1 MFCMQ
6 CGAKLPDNAKFCFQ
20 CGAKVLLDTSA
31 HESTVLV
38 EPKPVQEANQN
49 DQDSEVK
56 KMPMVPKKELIQ
68 PEEKVVLKL
77 GNRNL
82 EFSEEIK
89 DKIAMTSYY
98 NEIGKSN
105 GEKFRKFYQNAQI
118 AVMEDV
124 MKKVYPF
131 YDNLMEQ
138 ANKIAFQRL
147 LSRKIYDI
155 READYYGKVQNTSLK
170 GKEPL
175 KFYSEYRRD
184 YLLGG
189 RTGKEKLAN
198 PVNTMMCFVEALKDH
213 AYILK
218 MIEARILVEHGL
230 LKEYNFDTAKLDT
243 RRENIKNVLGSVCNR
258 EHTDQE
264 IQKAYEDVLNVDIDG
279 LQANPFKALYY
290 AEIYSVGKILKSYGN
305 IDAQLLLDLFKIIDF
320 FEVRESC
327 KEAINQ
333 IARSQLKKKLEEL
346 HQSPDKAP
354 MLYHQMLQ
362 IVNEVK
368 EDNPL
373 FALSD
378 FKDELNQCALAWLN
392 LKLDE
397 VHKSPDQILT
407 LYPELIQT
415 LNKIK
420 VDMPFFNAGD
430 FMGYAECCKEQVLEH
445 TEFCDEYSFYT
456 DQVMQGKL
464 TEVLKAADLN
474 NAAAQYVLEK
484 YYREVIFQDEIKC
497 CSEKFLHGVM
507 FYLTEER
514 TNESDFRQ
522 YLEALFRF
530 EMFAE
535 SKVGILDKEL
545 DEEIRDKADNAMIAI
560 RNLANKRKPC
570 IAAVRRIG
578 TYYLSCN
585 EVNSAMPYLKLAA
598 EQHDPVAMA
607 ICGEALYLEAKDD
620 RTASEKG
627 YCYLRSATFAGEP
640 KALKLNKKYDL
651 GYPVNIMLDSSSG
664 KYKQV
669 TTEKCFT
676 LNGET
681 IQMTAFPRVIIN
693 KYRGNLRGIDLL
705 LNEGNELLQS
715 TQLSNVRKSCK
726 IPAQE
731 KVYMA
736 YSMDSFSH
744 FKDGMTGFAIGA
756 TGFYAK
762 SGSFTAGCIPWKKFV
777 KLKIYQEDGIEENGT
792 ENGFKAWMGG
802 LHIGEY
808 VFFSKDQEVT
818 LMELME
824 DLKKLCED
832 SLLQENENNKV
843 LLNSPVAADIISP
856 ENEEAF
862 KRAYERYRIYA
873 MQGELGYL
881 WEAANTNDPIAQYA
895 LTQYYR
901 YDILGKTIE
910 KDDGRIFDRIL
921 LEVKKLGKETDY
933 AIYLNDY
940 LEYERKEA
948 FGRTPTY
955 GIDKALWNII
965 ELAEKENACI
975 SAVATAGKYLT
986 MRLGDEEVRKGF
998 QYLEYA
1004 AEQCAPEAMASYGEY
1019 LLKGHKN
1026 WVEKNPKRAECY
1038 LKLAAYAQQKEALFL
1053 NERYNLGYVPIDLG
1067 GAHILNKETTFVDDG
1082 EIRMISFPWS
1092 LFVHY
1097 STKLTTW
1104 PKDVL
1109 MNGGKELVPS
1119 QELNFARESFE
1130 IPSSEKIYF
1139 VLAAN
1144 LLGHFKKNMRG
1155 LAIGTEGIYLREV
1168 LKAGFISWDEF
1179 CDEDIYIQDGVHIGN
1194 YTVICAAMEDILC
1207 EFLLDLQ
1214 ELSRIPVGE
1223 GSELAEQIRQEEN
1236 VQKRKVG
1243 QETENTTHKVIEQN
1257 VAQGAEQI
1265 ANEKFLEE
1273 KFCPICKKANKK
1285 NAKFC
1290 SGCGFTF
1297 NEERSCP
1304 KCGNK
1309 IKPGKKFCSACGA
1322 KVED

>member
-20 CGAKVLLDTSA
+20 CGAKVLIDTSA
-31 HESTVLV
+31 HEATASV
-38 EPKPVQEANQN
+38 EPKSVQEAGQN
-49 DQDSEVK
+49 EQDSKVEK
-56 KMPMVPKKELIQ
+56 TPMVPKEELVQ
-68 PEEKVVLKL
+68 PEKKVVLKL

-98 NEIGKSN
+98 NDIGKAN
-105 GEKFRKFYQNAQI
+105 GEKLRKFYQDAQI

-131 YDNLMEQ
+131 YDNLVEQ
-138 ANKIAFQRL
+138 TNRIAFQRL

-155 READYYGKVQNTSLK
+155 READYYGKIQHTSLK

-184 YLLGG
+184 YLQGG

-198 PVNTMMCFVEALKDH
+198 PVNTMMCFEEALKDH

-230 LKEYNFDTAKLDT
+230 LKEYNFDTVKIDT
-243 RRENIKNVLGSVCNR
+243 RRENIKSVFDSVCNR
-258 EHTDQE
+258 KHTDQE
-264 IQKAYEDVLNVDIDG
+264 IQKAYEEVLNADIDG
-279 LQANPFKALYY
+279 IQVNPFKALYY
-290 AEIYSVGKILKSYGN
+290 AEIYSIGKILKNYEGTN
-305 IDAQLLLDLFKIIDF
+305 AQLLPDLFKAIDF

-327 KEAINQ
+327 EDAINQ
-333 IARSQLKKKLEEL
+333 IARNQLKKKLEEL

-354 MLYHQMLQ
+354 MLYQQMLQ
-362 IVNEVK
+362 IANEVK

-373 FALSD
+373 FDLAD
-378 FKDELNQCALAWLN
+378 FNDELNQCAMAWLN

-407 LYPELIQT
+407 LYPQLIQI
-415 LNKIK
+415 LNRIK
-420 VDMPFFNAGD
+420 VDMPLFNAVD
-430 FMGYAECCKEQVLEH
+430 LMEYAECCKEQILEC

-456 DQVMQGKL
+456 DQVMQGKMA
-464 TEVLKAADLN
+464 EVLKAADLN

-484 YYREVIFQDEIKC
+484 YYREVILPDAIKYC
-497 CSEKFLHGVM
+497 DEKFLHGVM

-514 TNESDFRQ
+514 TNESDFRL
-522 YLEALFRF
+522 YLEFLFRF
-530 EMFAE
+530 EMFIKPEVTIIDA
-535 SKVGILDKEL
+535 GA
-545 DEEIRDKADNAMIAI
+545 RDKANSAMTAI
-560 RNLANKRKPC
+560 RNLADKRKPC

-578 TYYLSCN
+578 TYYLEGNSL
-585 EVNSAMPYLKLAA
+585 NSAMPYLKLAA

-607 ICGEALYLEAKDD
+607 ICGEALYLKAKDD
-620 RTASEKG
+620 RVASEKG
-627 YCYLRSATFAGEP
+627 YCYLRSATFAGEV
-640 KALKLNKKYDL
+640 KALNLNKKYNL
-651 GYPVNIMLDSSSG
+651 GYPVNIMLDSTLG
-664 KYKQV
+664 KYKQI
-669 TTEKCFT
+669 TTEKCFVT
-676 LNGET
+676 NGET
-681 IQMTAFPRVIIN
+681 IQMTVFPRVVIN

-705 LNEGNELLQS
+705 LNECNELLQS

-762 SGSFTAGCIPWKKFV
+762 SGFLTAGCIPWKKFI
-777 KLKIYQEDGIEENGT
+777 KLKIYQE
-792 ENGFKAWMGG
+792 GG

-808 VFFSKDQEVT
+808 TFFSQDQEVT
-818 LMELME
+818 LMDFME
-824 DLKKLCED
+824 DLQKLCKD
-832 SLLQENENNKV
+832 SLIEENADNKA
-843 LLNSPVAADIISP
+843 LLNSSVVTDIKSP
-856 ENEEAF
+856 KNEEEF
-862 KRAYERYRIYA
+862 KQTYACYRIYA

-881 WEAANTNDPIAQYA
+881 WKAANANDPIAQFA

-901 YDILGKTIE
+901 YDVLEKTID
-910 KDDGRIFDRIL
+910 KDKREVFDRVL
-921 LEVKKLGKETDY
+921 LEVDKFGDKMDY
-933 AIYLNDY
+933 AEYLKNY
-940 LEYERKEA
+940 LKYELDAAHDRIPRYGV
-948 FGRTPTY
+948 GRN
-955 GIDKALWNII
+955 IDDII
-965 ELAEKENACI
+965 RLAEKENACI
-975 SAVATAGKYLT
+975 SAVATAGRFLTMLVGDEPNKKGVKYLI
-986 MRLGDEEVRKGF
+986 
-998 QYLEYA
+998 YA
-1004 AEQCAPEAMASYGEY
+1004 AEKCAPDAMTCYGKY
-1019 LLKGHKN
+1019 LLEGGQ
-1026 WVEKNPKRAECY
+1026 EGIDKNPDKAGNY
-1038 LKLAAYAQQKEALFL
+1038 LKLAVYVQEREALAI
-1053 NERYNLGYVPIDLG
+1053 NKQYNLGYATIDLG
-1067 GAHILNKETTFVDDG
+1067 GAHILNKETAFVDDG
-1082 EIRMISFPWS
+1082 KIKMISFPWS

-1104 PKDVL
+1104 PRDVL
-1109 MNGGKELVPS
+1109 MNGGKELAPS

-1155 LAIGTEGIYLREV
+1155 LAIGTEGIYLRDV
-1168 LKAGFISWDEF
+1168 WKIGFISWDEF
-1179 CDEDIYIQDGVHIGN
+1179 CDEDIYIQDGVRIGD
-1194 YTVICAAMEDILC
+1194 YVVVFPAMEDILC
-1207 EFLLDLQ
+1207 QFLLNLR

-1223 GSELAEQIRQEEN
+1223 GSELVRQIQQEEN
-1236 VQKRKVG
+1236 GQKRKVG
-1243 QETENTTHKVIEQN
+1243 QETEKAIHKV
-1257 VAQGAEQI
+1257 AEQSMTQKNSPETEQI
-1265 ANEKFLEE
+1265 SNEKTLEE
-1273 KFCPICKKANKK
+1273 KYCPVCRKANKK

-1290 SGCGFTF
+1290 LGCGFAF
-1297 NEERSCP
+1297 NEERICP

-1309 IKPGKKFCSACGA
+1309 IRPGKKFCSACGA
-1322 KVED
+1322 KVEN

>member
-456 DQVMQGKL
+456 DQVMQGKM
-464 TEVLKAADLN
+464 TEALKAADLN

-484 YYREVIFQDEIKC
+484 YCREVILPDAIKC
-497 CSEKFLHGVM
+497 CNEKFLRDVM

-514 TNESDFRQ
+514 TNESDFRL
-522 YLEALFRF
+522 YLEFLFRF
-530 EMFAE
+530 EMFIKPEMTIIDA
-535 SKVGILDKEL
+535 DA
-545 DEEIRDKADNAMIAI
+545 RDKANNAMIAI

-578 TYYLSCN
+578 TYYLDEN
-585 EVNSAMPYLKLAA
+585 DVNSAMPYLKLAA

-620 RTASEKG
+620 RAASEKG
-627 YCYLRSATFAGEP
+627 YCYSRSATFAGEP

-651 GYPVNIMLDSSSG
+651 GYPANIMLDSSSG
-664 KYKQV
+664 KYKQI
-669 TTEKCFT
+669 TTEKCFVT
-676 LNGET
+676 NCET
-681 IQMTAFPRVIIN
+681 IQMTAFPRVVIN
-693 KYRGNLRGIDLL
+693 KYRGNLRGRDLL

-762 SGSFTAGCIPWKKFV
+762 SGFLTAGCIPWKKFV
-777 KLKIYQEDGIEENGT
+777 KLKIYQE
-792 ENGFKAWMGG
+792 GG

-808 VFFSKDQEVT
+808 TFFSQEQEAI
-818 LMELME
+818 LMDFME
-824 DLKKLCED
+824 DLQKLCED
-832 SLLQENENNKV
+832 SLIEENANNKV
-843 LLNSPVAADIISP
+843 FLNSPVVTDIKSP
-856 ENEEAF
+856 QNEEEF
-862 KRAYERYRIYA
+862 KQAYARYRIYA

-881 WEAANTNDPIAQYA
+881 WKAANANDPIAQYA

-901 YDILGKTIE
+901 WDVL
-910 KDDGRIFDRIL
+910 GRIIDKDNRGVFDRVL
-921 LEVKKLGKETDY
+921 LEVDKFGNKMDY
-933 AIYLNDY
+933 AEYLKNY
-940 LEYERKEA
+940 LKYELDDAHDRSPK
-948 FGRTPTY
+948 Y
-955 GIDKALWNII
+955 GVGHNVGDII
-965 ELAEKENACI
+965 RLAEKENACI
-975 SAVATAGKYLT
+975 SAVATAGRFLTMLVGDEPNKKGVKYLA
-986 MRLGDEEVRKGF
+986 
-998 QYLEYA
+998 YA
-1004 AEQCAPEAMASYGEY
+1004 AEKCAPDAMTCYGKY
-1019 LLKGHKN
+1019 LLKGGQEGI
-1026 WVEKNPKRAECY
+1026 EKNSDKAGNY
-1038 LKLAAYAQQKEALFL
+1038 LKLAVYAQEREALII
-1053 NERYNLGYVPIDLG
+1053 NEQYNLGYATIDLG
-1067 GAHILNKETTFVDDG
+1067 GAHILNKETAFVDDG

-1155 LAIGTEGIYLREV
+1155 LAIGTEGIYLRDV
-1168 LKAGFISWDEF
+1168 WKVGFISWDEF
-1179 CDEDIYIQDGVHIGN
+1179 CDEDIYIQDGVRVGD
-1194 YTVICAAMEDILC
+1194 YVVVYAAMEDILC

-1223 GSELAEQIRQEEN
+1223 GSELVRQIQQEEN
-1236 VQKRKVG
+1236 GQKRKVG
-1243 QETENTTHKVIEQN
+1243 QETENAIHKV
-1257 VAQGAEQI
+1257 AEQSMTQKNSPKTEQI
-1265 ANEKFLEE
+1265 PNEKFLEE

>member
-456 DQVMQGKL
+456 DQVMQGKM
-464 TEVLKAADLN
+464 TEALKAADLN

-484 YYREVIFQDEIKC
+484 YCREVILPDAIKC
-497 CSEKFLHGVM
+497 CNEKFLRDVM

-514 TNESDFRQ
+514 TNESDFRL
-522 YLEALFRF
+522 YLEFLFRF
-530 EMFAE
+530 EMFIKPEMTIIDA
-535 SKVGILDKEL
+535 DA
-545 DEEIRDKADNAMIAI
+545 RDKANNAMIAI

-578 TYYLSCN
+578 TYYLDEN
-585 EVNSAMPYLKLAA
+585 DVNSAMPYLKLAA

-620 RTASEKG
+620 RAASEKG
-627 YCYLRSATFAGEP
+627 YCYSRSATFAGEP

-664 KYKQV
+664 KYKQI
-669 TTEKCFT
+669 TTEKCFVT
-676 LNGET
+676 NCET
-681 IQMTAFPRVIIN
+681 IQMTAFPRVVIN
-693 KYRGNLRGIDLL
+693 KYRGNLRGRDLL

-762 SGSFTAGCIPWKKFV
+762 SGFLTAGCIPWKKFV
-777 KLKIYQEDGIEENGT
+777 KLKIYQE
-792 ENGFKAWMGG
+792 GG

-808 VFFSKDQEVT
+808 TFFSQEQEAI
-818 LMELME
+818 LMDFME
-824 DLKKLCED
+824 DLQKLCED
-832 SLLQENENNKV
+832 SLIEENANNKV
-843 LLNSPVAADIISP
+843 FLNSPVVTDIKSP
-856 ENEEAF
+856 QNEEEF
-862 KRAYERYRIYA
+862 KQAYARYRIYA

-881 WEAANTNDPIAQYA
+881 WKAANANDPIAQYA

-901 YDILGKTIE
+901 WDVL
-910 KDDGRIFDRIL
+910 GRIIDKDNRGVFDRVL
-921 LEVKKLGKETDY
+921 LEVDKFGNKMDY
-933 AIYLNDY
+933 AEYLKNY
-940 LEYERKEA
+940 LKYELDDAHDRSPK
-948 FGRTPTY
+948 Y
-955 GIDKALWNII
+955 GVGHNVGDII
-965 ELAEKENACI
+965 RLAEKENACI
-975 SAVATAGKYLT
+975 SAVATAGRFLTMLVGDEPNKKGVKYL
-986 MRLGDEEVRKGF
+986 V
-998 QYLEYA
+998 YA
-1004 AEQCAPEAMASYGEY
+1004 AEKCAPDAMTCYGKY
-1019 LLKGHKN
+1019 LLKGGQEGI
-1026 WVEKNPKRAECY
+1026 EKNSDKAGNY
-1038 LKLAAYAQQKEALFL
+1038 LKLAVYAQEREALII
-1053 NERYNLGYVPIDLG
+1053 NEQYNLGYATIDLG
-1067 GAHILNKETTFVDDG
+1067 GAHILNKETAFVDDG

-1155 LAIGTEGIYLREV
+1155 LAIGTEGIYLRDV
-1168 LKAGFISWDEF
+1168 WKVGFISWDEF
-1179 CDEDIYIQDGVHIGN
+1179 CDEDIYIQDGVRVGD
-1194 YTVICAAMEDILC
+1194 YVVVYAAMEDILC

-1223 GSELAEQIRQEEN
+1223 GSELVRQIQQEEN
-1236 VQKRKVG
+1236 GQKRKVG
-1243 QETENTTHKVIEQN
+1243 QETENAIHKV
-1257 VAQGAEQI
+1257 AEQSMTQKNSPKTEQI
-1265 ANEKFLEE
+1265 PNEKFLEE

>member
-6 CGAKLPDNAKFCFQ
+6 CGAKLPDSAKFCFQ

-31 HESTVLV
+31 HESTVSV

-49 DQDSEVK
+49 DQNSEVK

-105 GEKFRKFYQNAQI
+105 GEEFRKFYQNAQI

-456 DQVMQGKL
+456 DQVMQGKM
-464 TEVLKAADLN
+464 TEALKAADLN

-484 YYREVIFQDEIKC
+484 YCREVILPDAIKC
-497 CSEKFLHGVM
+497 CNEKFLRDVM

-514 TNESDFRQ
+514 TNESDFRL
-522 YLEALFRF
+522 YLEFLFRF
-530 EMFAE
+530 EMFIKPEMTIIDA
-535 SKVGILDKEL
+535 DA
-545 DEEIRDKADNAMIAI
+545 RDKANNAMIAI

-578 TYYLSCN
+578 TYYLDEN
-585 EVNSAMPYLKLAA
+585 DVNSAMPYLKLAA

-620 RTASEKG
+620 RAASEKG
-627 YCYLRSATFAGEP
+627 YCYSRSATFAGEP

-664 KYKQV
+664 KYKQI
-669 TTEKCFT
+669 TTEKCFVT
-676 LNGET
+676 NCET
-681 IQMTAFPRVIIN
+681 IQMTAFPRVVIN

-762 SGSFTAGCIPWKKFV
+762 SGFLTAGCIPWKKFV
-777 KLKIYQEDGIEENGT
+777 KLKIYQE
-792 ENGFKAWMGG
+792 GG

-808 VFFSKDQEVT
+808 TFFSQEQEAI
-818 LMELME
+818 LMDFME
-824 DLKKLCED
+824 DLQKLCED
-832 SLLQENENNKV
+832 SLIEENANNKV
-843 LLNSPVAADIISP
+843 FLNSPVVTDIKSP
-856 ENEEAF
+856 QNEEEF
-862 KRAYERYRIYA
+862 KQAYARYRIYA

-881 WEAANTNDPIAQYA
+881 WKAANANDPIAQYA

-901 YDILGKTIE
+901 WDVL
-910 KDDGRIFDRIL
+910 GRIIDKDNRGVFDRVL
-921 LEVKKLGKETDY
+921 LEVDKFGNKMDY
-933 AIYLNDY
+933 AEYLKNY
-940 LEYERKEA
+940 LKYELDEA
-948 FGRTPTY
+948 HDRSPKY
-955 GIDKALWNII
+955 GVGHNVGDII
-965 ELAEKENACI
+965 RLAEKENACI
-975 SAVATAGKYLT
+975 SAVATAGRFLTMLVGDEPNKKGVKYLA
-986 MRLGDEEVRKGF
+986 
-998 QYLEYA
+998 YA
-1004 AEQCAPEAMASYGEY
+1004 AEKCAPDAMTCYGKY
-1019 LLKGHKN
+1019 LLKGGQEGI
-1026 WVEKNPKRAECY
+1026 EKNSDKAGNY
-1038 LKLAAYAQQKEALFL
+1038 LKLAVYAQEREALII
-1053 NERYNLGYVPIDLG
+1053 NEQYNLGYATIDLG
-1067 GAHILNKETTFVDDG
+1067 GAHILNKETAFVDDG

-1168 LKAGFISWDEF
+1168 LKVGFISWDEF

-1290 SGCGFTF
+1290 SGCGFIF

>member
-189 RTGKEKLAN
+189 RTGREKLAN

-456 DQVMQGKL
+456 DQVMQGKM
-464 TEVLKAADLN
+464 TEALKAADLN

-484 YYREVIFQDEIKC
+484 YCREVILPDAIKC
-497 CSEKFLHGVM
+497 CNEKFLRDVM

-514 TNESDFRQ
+514 TNESDFRL
-522 YLEALFRF
+522 YLEFLFRF
-530 EMFAE
+530 EMFIKPEMTIIDA
-535 SKVGILDKEL
+535 DA
-545 DEEIRDKADNAMIAI
+545 RDKANNAMIAI

-578 TYYLSCN
+578 TYYLDEN
-585 EVNSAMPYLKLAA
+585 DVNSAMPYLKLAA

-620 RTASEKG
+620 RAASEKG
-627 YCYLRSATFAGEP
+627 YCYSRSATFAGEP

-664 KYKQV
+664 KYKQI
-669 TTEKCFT
+669 TTEKCFVT
-676 LNGET
+676 NCET
-681 IQMTAFPRVIIN
+681 IQMTAFPRVVIN

-762 SGSFTAGCIPWKKFV
+762 SGFLTAGCIPWKKFV
-777 KLKIYQEDGIEENGT
+777 KLKIYQE
-792 ENGFKAWMGG
+792 GG

-808 VFFSKDQEVT
+808 TFFSQEQEAI
-818 LMELME
+818 LMDFME
-824 DLKKLCED
+824 DLQKLCED
-832 SLLQENENNKV
+832 SLIEENANNKV
-843 LLNSPVAADIISP
+843 FLNSPVVTDIKSP
-856 ENEEAF
+856 QNEEEF
-862 KRAYERYRIYA
+862 KQAYARYRIYA

-881 WEAANTNDPIAQYA
+881 WKAANANDPIAQYA

-901 YDILGKTIE
+901 WDVL
-910 KDDGRIFDRIL
+910 GRIIDKDNRGVFDRVL
-921 LEVKKLGKETDY
+921 LEVDKFGNKMDY
-933 AIYLNDY
+933 AEYLKNY
-940 LEYERKEA
+940 LKYELDEA
-948 FGRTPTY
+948 HDRSPKY
-955 GIDKALWNII
+955 GVGHNVGDII
-965 ELAEKENACI
+965 RLAEKENACI
-975 SAVATAGKYLT
+975 SAVATAGRFLTMLVGDEPNKKGVKYLA
-986 MRLGDEEVRKGF
+986 
-998 QYLEYA
+998 YA
-1004 AEQCAPEAMASYGEY
+1004 AEKCAPDAMTCYGKY
-1019 LLKGHKN
+1019 LLKGGQEGI
-1026 WVEKNPKRAECY
+1026 EKNSDKAGNY
-1038 LKLAAYAQQKEALFL
+1038 LKLAVYAQEREALII
-1053 NERYNLGYVPIDLG
+1053 NEQYNLGYATIDLG
-1067 GAHILNKETTFVDDG
+1067 GAHILNKETAFVDDG

-1155 LAIGTEGIYLREV
+1155 LAIGTEGIYLRDV
-1168 LKAGFISWDEF
+1168 LKVGFISWDEF
-1179 CDEDIYIQDGVHIGN
+1179 CDEDIYIQDGVRVGD
-1194 YTVICAAMEDILC
+1194 YVVVCAAMEDILC

>member
-456 DQVMQGKL
+456 DQVMQGKM
-464 TEVLKAADLN
+464 TEALKAADLN

-484 YYREVIFQDEIKC
+484 YCREVILPDAIKC
-497 CSEKFLHGVM
+497 CNEKFLRDVM

-514 TNESDFRQ
+514 TNESDFRL
-522 YLEALFRF
+522 YLEFLFRF
-530 EMFAE
+530 EMFIKPEMTIIDA
-535 SKVGILDKEL
+535 DA
-545 DEEIRDKADNAMIAI
+545 RDKANNAMIAI

-578 TYYLSCN
+578 TYYLDEN
-585 EVNSAMPYLKLAA
+585 DVNSAMPYLKLAA

-620 RTASEKG
+620 RAASEKG
-627 YCYLRSATFAGEP
+627 YCYSRSATFAGEP

-664 KYKQV
+664 KYKQI
-669 TTEKCFT
+669 TTEKCFVT
-676 LNGET
+676 NCET
-681 IQMTAFPRVIIN
+681 IQMTAFPRVVIN

-762 SGSFTAGCIPWKKFV
+762 SGFLTAGCIPWKKFV
-777 KLKIYQEDGIEENGT
+777 KLKIYQE
-792 ENGFKAWMGG
+792 GG

-808 VFFSKDQEVT
+808 TFFSQEQEAI
-818 LMELME
+818 LMDFME
-824 DLKKLCED
+824 DLQKLCED
-832 SLLQENENNKV
+832 SLIEENANNKV
-843 LLNSPVAADIISP
+843 FLNSPVVTDIKSP
-856 ENEEAF
+856 QNEEEF
-862 KRAYERYRIYA
+862 KQAYARYRIYA

-881 WEAANTNDPIAQYA
+881 WKAANANDPIAQYA

-901 YDILGKTIE
+901 WDVL
-910 KDDGRIFDRIL
+910 GRIIDKDNRGVFDRVL
-921 LEVKKLGKETDY
+921 LEVDKFGNKMDY
-933 AIYLNDY
+933 AEYLKNY
-940 LEYERKEA
+940 LKYELDDAHDRSPK
-948 FGRTPTY
+948 Y
-955 GIDKALWNII
+955 GVGHNVGDII
-965 ELAEKENACI
+965 RLAEKENACI
-975 SAVATAGKYLT
+975 SAVATAGRFLTMLVGDEPNKKGVKYLA
-986 MRLGDEEVRKGF
+986 
-998 QYLEYA
+998 YA
-1004 AEQCAPEAMASYGEY
+1004 AEKCAPDAMTCYGKY
-1019 LLKGHKN
+1019 LLKGGQEGI
-1026 WVEKNPKRAECY
+1026 EKNSDKAGNY
-1038 LKLAAYAQQKEALFL
+1038 LKLAVYAQEREALII
-1053 NERYNLGYVPIDLG
+1053 NEQYNLGYATIDLG
-1067 GAHILNKETTFVDDG
+1067 GAHILNKETAFVDDG

-1155 LAIGTEGIYLREV
+1155 LAIGTEGIYLRDV
-1168 LKAGFISWDEF
+1168 WKVGFISWDEF
-1179 CDEDIYIQDGVHIGN
+1179 CDEDIYIQDGVRVGD
-1194 YTVICAAMEDILC
+1194 YVVVYAAMEDILC

-1223 GSELAEQIRQEEN
+1223 GSELVRQIQQEEN
-1236 VQKRKVG
+1236 GQKRKVG
-1243 QETENTTHKVIEQN
+1243 QETENAIHKV
-1257 VAQGAEQI
+1257 AEQSMTQKI
-1265 ANEKFLEE
+1265 RPKRSRF
-1273 KFCPICKKANKK
+1273 PMK
-1285 NAKFC
+1285 NF
-1290 SGCGFTF
+1290 
-1297 NEERSCP
+1297 
-1304 KCGNK
+1304 
-1309 IKPGKKFCSACGA
+1309 
-1322 KVED
+1322 

>member
-189 RTGKEKLAN
+189 RTGREKLAN

-243 RRENIKNVLGSVCNR
+243 RRENIKNALGSVCNR

-456 DQVMQGKL
+456 DQVMQGKM
-464 TEVLKAADLN
+464 TEALKAADLN

-484 YYREVIFQDEIKC
+484 YCREVILPDAIKC
-497 CSEKFLHGVM
+497 CNEKFLRDVM

-514 TNESDFRQ
+514 TNESDFRL
-522 YLEALFRF
+522 YLEFLFRF
-530 EMFAE
+530 EMFIKPEMTIIDA
-535 SKVGILDKEL
+535 DA
-545 DEEIRDKADNAMIAI
+545 RDKANNAMIAI

-578 TYYLSCN
+578 TYYLDEN
-585 EVNSAMPYLKLAA
+585 DVNSAMPYLKLAA

-620 RTASEKG
+620 RAASEKG
-627 YCYLRSATFAGEP
+627 YCYSRSATFAGEP

-664 KYKQV
+664 KYKQI
-669 TTEKCFT
+669 TTEKCFVT
-676 LNGET
+676 NCET
-681 IQMTAFPRVIIN
+681 IQMTAFPRVVIN

-762 SGSFTAGCIPWKKFV
+762 SGFLTAGCIPWKKFV
-777 KLKIYQEDGIEENGT
+777 KLKIYQE
-792 ENGFKAWMGG
+792 GG

-808 VFFSKDQEVT
+808 TFFSQEQEAI
-818 LMELME
+818 LMDFME
-824 DLKKLCED
+824 DLQKLCED
-832 SLLQENENNKV
+832 SLIEENANNKV
-843 LLNSPVAADIISP
+843 FLNSPVVTDIKSP
-856 ENEEAF
+856 QNEEEF
-862 KRAYERYRIYA
+862 KQAYARYRIYA

-881 WEAANTNDPIAQYA
+881 WKAANANDPIAQYA

-901 YDILGKTIE
+901 WDVL
-910 KDDGRIFDRIL
+910 GRIIDKDNRGVFDRVL
-921 LEVKKLGKETDY
+921 LEVDKFGNKMDY
-933 AIYLNDY
+933 AEYLKNY
-940 LEYERKEA
+940 LKYELDEA
-948 FGRTPTY
+948 HDRSPKY
-955 GIDKALWNII
+955 GVGHNVGDII
-965 ELAEKENACI
+965 RLAEKENACI
-975 SAVATAGKYLT
+975 SAVATAGRFLTMLVGDEPNKKGVKYLA
-986 MRLGDEEVRKGF
+986 
-998 QYLEYA
+998 YA
-1004 AEQCAPEAMASYGEY
+1004 AEKCAPDAMTCYGKY
-1019 LLKGHKN
+1019 LLKGGQEGI
-1026 WVEKNPKRAECY
+1026 EKNSDKAGNY
-1038 LKLAAYAQQKEALFL
+1038 LKLAVYAQEREALII
-1053 NERYNLGYVPIDLG
+1053 NEQYNLGYATIDLG
-1067 GAHILNKETTFVDDG
+1067 GAHILNKETAFVDDG

-1155 LAIGTEGIYLREV
+1155 LAIGTEGIYLRDV
-1168 LKAGFISWDEF
+1168 LKVGFISWDEF
-1179 CDEDIYIQDGVHIGN
+1179 CDEDIYIQDGVRVGD
-1194 YTVICAAMEDILC
+1194 YVVVCAAMEDILC

>member
-456 DQVMQGKL
+456 DQVMQGKM
-464 TEVLKAADLN
+464 TEALKAADLN

-484 YYREVIFQDEIKC
+484 YCREVILPDAIKC
-497 CSEKFLHGVM
+497 CNEKFLRDVM

-514 TNESDFRQ
+514 TNESDFRL
-522 YLEALFRF
+522 YLEFLFRF
-530 EMFAE
+530 EMFIKPEMTIIDA
-535 SKVGILDKEL
+535 DA
-545 DEEIRDKADNAMIAI
+545 RDKANNAMIAI

-578 TYYLSCN
+578 TYYLDEN
-585 EVNSAMPYLKLAA
+585 DVNSAMPYLKLAA

-620 RTASEKG
+620 RAASEKG
-627 YCYLRSATFAGEP
+627 YCYSRSATFAGEP

-664 KYKQV
+664 KYKQI
-669 TTEKCFT
+669 TTEKCFVT
-676 LNGET
+676 NCET
-681 IQMTAFPRVIIN
+681 IQMTAFPRVVIN
-693 KYRGNLRGIDLL
+693 KYRGNLRGRDLL

-762 SGSFTAGCIPWKKFV
+762 SGFLTAGCIPWKKFV
-777 KLKIYQEDGIEENGT
+777 KLKIYQE
-792 ENGFKAWMGG
+792 GG

-808 VFFSKDQEVT
+808 TFFSQEQEAI
-818 LMELME
+818 LMDFME
-824 DLKKLCED
+824 DLQKLCED
-832 SLLQENENNKV
+832 SLIEENANNKV
-843 LLNSPVAADIISP
+843 FLNSPVVTDIKSP
-856 ENEEAF
+856 QNEDEF
-862 KRAYERYRIYA
+862 KQAYARYRIYA

-881 WEAANTNDPIAQYA
+881 WKAANANDPIAQYA

-901 YDILGKTIE
+901 WDVL
-910 KDDGRIFDRIL
+910 GRIIDKDNRGVFDRVL
-921 LEVKKLGKETDY
+921 LEVDKFGNKMDY
-933 AIYLNDY
+933 AEYLKNY
-940 LEYERKEA
+940 LKYELDDAHDRSPK
-948 FGRTPTY
+948 Y
-955 GIDKALWNII
+955 GVGHNVGDII
-965 ELAEKENACI
+965 RLAEKENACI
-975 SAVATAGKYLT
+975 SAVATAGRFLTMLVGDEPNKKGVKYLA
-986 MRLGDEEVRKGF
+986 
-998 QYLEYA
+998 YA
-1004 AEQCAPEAMASYGEY
+1004 AEKCAPDAMTCYGKY
-1019 LLKGHKN
+1019 LLKGGQEGI
-1026 WVEKNPKRAECY
+1026 EKNSDKAGNY
-1038 LKLAAYAQQKEALFL
+1038 LKLAVYAQEREALII
-1053 NERYNLGYVPIDLG
+1053 NEQYNLGYATIDLG
-1067 GAHILNKETTFVDDG
+1067 GAHILNKETAFVDDG

-1155 LAIGTEGIYLREV
+1155 LAIGTEGIYLRDV
-1168 LKAGFISWDEF
+1168 WKVGFISWDEF
-1179 CDEDIYIQDGVHIGN
+1179 CDEDIYIQDGVRVGD
-1194 YTVICAAMEDILC
+1194 YVVVYAAMEDILC

-1223 GSELAEQIRQEEN
+1223 GSELVRQIQQEEN
-1236 VQKRKVG
+1236 GQKRKVG
-1243 QETENTTHKVIEQN
+1243 QETENAIHKV
-1257 VAQGAEQI
+1257 AEQSMTQKNSPKTEQI
-1265 ANEKFLEE
+1265 PNEKFLEE

>member
-189 RTGKEKLAN
+189 RTGREKLAN

-456 DQVMQGKL
+456 DQVMQGKM
-464 TEVLKAADLN
+464 TEALKAADLN

-484 YYREVIFQDEIKC
+484 YCREVILPDAIKC
-497 CSEKFLHGVM
+497 CNEKFLRDVM

-514 TNESDFRQ
+514 TNESDFRL
-522 YLEALFRF
+522 YLEFLFRF
-530 EMFAE
+530 EMFIKPEMTIIDA
-535 SKVGILDKEL
+535 DA
-545 DEEIRDKADNAMIAI
+545 RDKANNAMIAI

-578 TYYLSCN
+578 TYYLDEN
-585 EVNSAMPYLKLAA
+585 DVNSAMPYLKLAA

-620 RTASEKG
+620 RAASEKG
-627 YCYLRSATFAGEP
+627 YCYSRSATFAGEP

-664 KYKQV
+664 KYKQI
-669 TTEKCFT
+669 TTEKCFVT
-676 LNGET
+676 NCET
-681 IQMTAFPRVIIN
+681 IQMTAFPRVVIN

-762 SGSFTAGCIPWKKFV
+762 SGFLTAGCIPWKKFV
-777 KLKIYQEDGIEENGT
+777 KLKIYQE
-792 ENGFKAWMGG
+792 GG

-808 VFFSKDQEVT
+808 TFFSQEQEAI
-818 LMELME
+818 LMDFME
-824 DLKKLCED
+824 DLQKLCED
-832 SLLQENENNKV
+832 SLIEENANNKV
-843 LLNSPVAADIISP
+843 FLNSPVVTDIKSP
-856 ENEEAF
+856 QNEEEF
-862 KRAYERYRIYA
+862 KQAYARYRIYA

-881 WEAANTNDPIAQYA
+881 WKAANANDPIAQYA

-901 YDILGKTIE
+901 WDVL
-910 KDDGRIFDRIL
+910 GRIIDKDNRGVFDRVL
-921 LEVKKLGKETDY
+921 LEVDKFGNKMDY
-933 AIYLNDY
+933 AEYLKNY
-940 LEYERKEA
+940 LKYELDEA
-948 FGRTPTY
+948 HDRSPKY
-955 GIDKALWNII
+955 GVGHNVGDII
-965 ELAEKENACI
+965 RLAEKENACI
-975 SAVATAGKYLT
+975 SAVATAGRFLTMLVGDEPNKKGVKYLA
-986 MRLGDEEVRKGF
+986 
-998 QYLEYA
+998 YA
-1004 AEQCAPEAMASYGEY
+1004 AEKCAPDAMACYGKY
-1019 LLKGHKN
+1019 LLKGGQEGI
-1026 WVEKNPKRAECY
+1026 EKNSDKAGNY
-1038 LKLAAYAQQKEALFL
+1038 LKLAVYAQEREALII
-1053 NERYNLGYVPIDLG
+1053 NEQYNLGYATIDLG
-1067 GAHILNKETTFVDDG
+1067 GAHILNKETAFVDDG

-1155 LAIGTEGIYLREV
+1155 LAIGTEGIYLRDV
-1168 LKAGFISWDEF
+1168 LKVGFISWDEF
-1179 CDEDIYIQDGVHIGN
+1179 CDEDIYIQDGVRVGD
-1194 YTVICAAMEDILC
+1194 YVVVCAAMEDILC

>member
-456 DQVMQGKL
+456 DQVMQGKM
-464 TEVLKAADLN
+464 TEALKAADLN

-484 YYREVIFQDEIKC
+484 YCREVILPDAIKC
-497 CSEKFLHGVM
+497 CNEKFLRDVM

-514 TNESDFRQ
+514 TNESDFRL
-522 YLEALFRF
+522 YLEFLFRF
-530 EMFAE
+530 EMFIKPEMTIIDA
-535 SKVGILDKEL
+535 DA
-545 DEEIRDKADNAMIAI
+545 RDKANNAMIAI
-560 RNLANKRKPC
+560 RKLANKRKPC

-578 TYYLSCN
+578 TYYLDEN
-585 EVNSAMPYLKLAA
+585 DVNSAMPYLKLAA

-620 RTASEKG
+620 RAASEKG
-627 YCYLRSATFAGEP
+627 YCYSRSATFAGEP

-664 KYKQV
+664 KYKQI
-669 TTEKCFT
+669 TTEKCFVT
-676 LNGET
+676 NCET
-681 IQMTAFPRVIIN
+681 IQMTAFPRVVIN

-762 SGSFTAGCIPWKKFV
+762 SGFLTAGCIPWKKFV
-777 KLKIYQEDGIEENGT
+777 KLKIYQE
-792 ENGFKAWMGG
+792 GG

-808 VFFSKDQEVT
+808 TFFSQEQEAI
-818 LMELME
+818 LMDFME
-824 DLKKLCED
+824 DLQKLCED
-832 SLLQENENNKV
+832 SLIEENANNKV
-843 LLNSPVAADIISP
+843 FLNSPVVTDIKSP
-856 ENEEAF
+856 QNEEEF
-862 KRAYERYRIYA
+862 KQAYARYRIYA

-881 WEAANTNDPIAQYA
+881 WKAANANDPIAQYA

-901 YDILGKTIE
+901 WDVL
-910 KDDGRIFDRIL
+910 GRIIDKDNRGVFDRVL
-921 LEVKKLGKETDY
+921 LEVDKFGNKMDY
-933 AIYLNDY
+933 AEYLKNY
-940 LEYERKEA
+940 LKYELDEA
-948 FGRTPTY
+948 HDRSPKY
-955 GIDKALWNII
+955 GVGHNVGDII
-965 ELAEKENACI
+965 RLAEKENACI
-975 SAVATAGKYLT
+975 SAVATAGRFLTMLVGDEPNKKGVKYLA
-986 MRLGDEEVRKGF
+986 
-998 QYLEYA
+998 YA
-1004 AEQCAPEAMASYGEY
+1004 AEKCAPDAMTCYGKY
-1019 LLKGHKN
+1019 LLKGGQEGI
-1026 WVEKNPKRAECY
+1026 EKNSDKAGNY
-1038 LKLAAYAQQKEALFL
+1038 LKLAVYAQEREALII
-1053 NERYNLGYVPIDLG
+1053 NEQYNLGYATIDLG
-1067 GAHILNKETTFVDDG
+1067 GAHILNKETAFVDDG

-1155 LAIGTEGIYLREV
+1155 LAIGTEGIYLRDV
-1168 LKAGFISWDEF
+1168 WKVGFISWDEF
-1179 CDEDIYIQDGVHIGN
+1179 CDEDIYIQDGVRVGD
-1194 YTVICAAMEDILC
+1194 YVVVCAAMEDILC

-1223 GSELAEQIRQEEN
+1223 GSELVRQIQQEEN
-1236 VQKRKVG
+1236 GQKRKVG
-1243 QETENTTHKVIEQN
+1243 QETENAIHKV
-1257 VAQGAEQI
+1257 AEQSMTQKNSPKTEQI
-1265 ANEKFLEE
+1265 PNEKFLEE

>member
-20 CGAKVLLDTSA
+20 CGAKVLIDTSA
-31 HESTVLV
+31 HEETASV
-38 EPKPVQEANQN
+38 EPKSVQETGQN
-49 DQDSEVK
+49 EQASK
-56 KMPMVPKKELIQ
+56 AQKTPMAPKENLIQ

-98 NEIGKSN
+98 NDIGKAN

-131 YDNLMEQ
+131 YDNLVEQ
-138 ANKIAFQRL
+138 TNRIAFQRL

-155 READYYGKVQNTSLK
+155 RESDYYGKIQHTSLK

-184 YLLGG
+184 YLQGG

-198 PVNTMMCFVEALKDH
+198 SVNTMRCFVEALKDH

-230 LKEYNFDTAKLDT
+230 LKEYNFDTAKIDT
-243 RRENIKNVLGSVCNR
+243 RRENIKSVFDSVCNR
-258 EHTDQE
+258 KHTDQE

-456 DQVMQGKL
+456 DQVMQGKM
-464 TEVLKAADLN
+464 TEALKAADLN

-484 YYREVIFQDEIKC
+484 YCREVILPDAIKC
-497 CSEKFLHGVM
+497 CNEKFLRDVM

-514 TNESDFRQ
+514 TNESDFRL
-522 YLEALFRF
+522 YLEFLFRF
-530 EMFAE
+530 EMFIKPEMTIIDA
-535 SKVGILDKEL
+535 DA
-545 DEEIRDKADNAMIAI
+545 RDKANNAMIAI

-578 TYYLSCN
+578 TYYLDEN
-585 EVNSAMPYLKLAA
+585 DVNSAMPYLKLAA

-620 RTASEKG
+620 RAASEKG
-627 YCYLRSATFAGEP
+627 YCYSRSATFAGEP

-664 KYKQV
+664 KYKQI
-669 TTEKCFT
+669 TTEKCFVT
-676 LNGET
+676 NCET
-681 IQMTAFPRVIIN
+681 IQMTAFPRVVIN

-762 SGSFTAGCIPWKKFV
+762 SGFLTAGCIPWKKFV
-777 KLKIYQEDGIEENGT
+777 KLKIYQE
-792 ENGFKAWMGG
+792 GG

-808 VFFSKDQEVT
+808 TFFSQEQEAI
-818 LMELME
+818 LMDFME
-824 DLKKLCED
+824 DLQKLCED
-832 SLLQENENNKV
+832 SLIEENANNKV
-843 LLNSPVAADIISP
+843 FLNSPVVTDIKSP
-856 ENEEAF
+856 QNEEEF
-862 KRAYERYRIYA
+862 KQAYARYRIYA

-881 WEAANTNDPIAQYA
+881 WKAANANDPIAQYA

-901 YDILGKTIE
+901 WDVL
-910 KDDGRIFDRIL
+910 GRIIDKDNRGVFDRVL
-921 LEVKKLGKETDY
+921 LEVDKFGNKMDY
-933 AIYLNDY
+933 AEYLKNY
-940 LEYERKEA
+940 LKYELDEA
-948 FGRTPTY
+948 HDRSPQY
-955 GIDKALWNII
+955 GVGHNVGDII
-965 ELAEKENACI
+965 RLAEKENACI
-975 SAVATAGKYLT
+975 SAVATAGRFLTMLVGDEPNKKGVKYLA
-986 MRLGDEEVRKGF
+986 
-998 QYLEYA
+998 YA
-1004 AEQCAPEAMASYGEY
+1004 AEKCAPDAMTCYGKY
-1019 LLKGHKN
+1019 LLKGGQEGI
-1026 WVEKNPKRAECY
+1026 EKNSDKAGNY
-1038 LKLAAYAQQKEALFL
+1038 LKLAVYAQEREALII
-1053 NERYNLGYVPIDLG
+1053 NEQYNLGYATIDLG
-1067 GAHILNKETTFVDDG
+1067 GAHILNKETAFVDDG

-1155 LAIGTEGIYLREV
+1155 LAIGTEGIYLRDV
-1168 LKAGFISWDEF
+1168 LKVGFISWDEF
-1179 CDEDIYIQDGVHIGN
+1179 CDEDIYIQDGVRVGD
-1194 YTVICAAMEDILC
+1194 YVVVCAAMEDILC

>member
-354 MLYHQMLQ
+354 ILYQQMLQ

-456 DQVMQGKL
+456 DQVMQGKM
-464 TEVLKAADLN
+464 TEALKAADLN

-484 YYREVIFQDEIKC
+484 YCREVILPDAIKC
-497 CSEKFLHGVM
+497 CNEKFLRDVM

-514 TNESDFRQ
+514 TNESDFRL
-522 YLEALFRF
+522 YLEFLFRF
-530 EMFAE
+530 EMFIKPEMTIIDA
-535 SKVGILDKEL
+535 DA
-545 DEEIRDKADNAMIAI
+545 RDKANNAMIAI

-578 TYYLSCN
+578 TYYLDEN
-585 EVNSAMPYLKLAA
+585 DVNSAMPYLKLAA

-620 RTASEKG
+620 RAASEKG
-627 YCYLRSATFAGEP
+627 YCYSRSATFAGEP

-664 KYKQV
+664 KYKQI
-669 TTEKCFT
+669 TTEKCFVT
-676 LNGET
+676 NCET
-681 IQMTAFPRVIIN
+681 IQMTAFPRVVIN

-762 SGSFTAGCIPWKKFV
+762 SGFLTAGCIPWKKFV
-777 KLKIYQEDGIEENGT
+777 KLKIYQE
-792 ENGFKAWMGG
+792 GG

-808 VFFSKDQEVT
+808 TFFSQEQEAI
-818 LMELME
+818 LMDFME
-824 DLKKLCED
+824 DLQKLCED
-832 SLLQENENNKV
+832 SLIEENANNKV
-843 LLNSPVAADIISP
+843 FLNSPVVTDIKSP
-856 ENEEAF
+856 QNEEEF
-862 KRAYERYRIYA
+862 KQAYARYRIYA

-881 WEAANTNDPIAQYA
+881 WKAANANDPIAQYA

-901 YDILGKTIE
+901 WDVL
-910 KDDGRIFDRIL
+910 GRIIDKDNRGVFDRVL
-921 LEVKKLGKETDY
+921 LEVDKFGNKMDY
-933 AIYLNDY
+933 AEYLKNY
-940 LEYERKEA
+940 LKYELDEA
-948 FGRTPTY
+948 HDRSPKY
-955 GIDKALWNII
+955 GVGHNVGDII
-965 ELAEKENACI
+965 RLAEKENACI
-975 SAVATAGKYLT
+975 SAVATAGRFLTMLVGDEPNKKGVKYLA
-986 MRLGDEEVRKGF
+986 
-998 QYLEYA
+998 YA
-1004 AEQCAPEAMASYGEY
+1004 AEKCAPDAMTCYGKY
-1019 LLKGHKN
+1019 LLKGGQEGI
-1026 WVEKNPKRAECY
+1026 EKNSDKAGNY
-1038 LKLAAYAQQKEALFL
+1038 LKLAVYAQEREALII
-1053 NERYNLGYVPIDLG
+1053 NEQYNLGYATIDLG
-1067 GAHILNKETTFVDDG
+1067 GAHILNKETAFVDDG

-1155 LAIGTEGIYLREV
+1155 LAIGTEGIYLRDV
-1168 LKAGFISWDEF
+1168 WKVGFISWDEF
-1179 CDEDIYIQDGVHIGN
+1179 CDEDIYIQDGVRVGD
-1194 YTVICAAMEDILC
+1194 YVVVCAAMEDILC

-1223 GSELAEQIRQEEN
+1223 GSELVRQIQQEEN
-1236 VQKRKVG
+1236 GQKRKVG
-1243 QETENTTHKVIEQN
+1243 QETENAIHKV
-1257 VAQGAEQI
+1257 AEQSMTQKNSPKTEQI
-1265 ANEKFLEE
+1265 PNEKFLEE

>member
-189 RTGKEKLAN
+189 RTGREKLAN

-456 DQVMQGKL
+456 DQVMQGKM
-464 TEVLKAADLN
+464 TEALKAADLN

-484 YYREVIFQDEIKC
+484 YCREVILSDAIKYC
-497 CSEKFLHGVM
+497 DEKFLRGVM

-514 TNESDFRQ
+514 TNESDFRL
-522 YLEALFRF
+522 YLEFLFRF
-530 EMFAE
+530 EMFIKPEMTIIDA
-535 SKVGILDKEL
+535 DA
-545 DEEIRDKADNAMIAI
+545 RDKANNAMIAI

-578 TYYLSCN
+578 TYYLDEN
-585 EVNSAMPYLKLAA
+585 DVNSAMPYLKLAA

-620 RTASEKG
+620 RAASEKG
-627 YCYLRSATFAGEP
+627 YCYSRSATFAGEP

-664 KYKQV
+664 KYKQI
-669 TTEKCFT
+669 TTEKCFVT
-676 LNGET
+676 NCET
-681 IQMTAFPRVIIN
+681 IQMTAFPRVVIN

-762 SGSFTAGCIPWKKFV
+762 SGFLTAGCIPWKKFV
-777 KLKIYQEDGIEENGT
+777 KLKIYQE
-792 ENGFKAWMGG
+792 GG

-808 VFFSKDQEVT
+808 TFFSQEQEAI
-818 LMELME
+818 LMDFME
-824 DLKKLCED
+824 DLQKLCED
-832 SLLQENENNKV
+832 SLIEENANNKV
-843 LLNSPVAADIISP
+843 FLNSPVVTDIKSP
-856 ENEEAF
+856 QNEEEF
-862 KRAYERYRIYA
+862 KQAYARYRIYA

-881 WEAANTNDPIAQYA
+881 WKAANANDPIAQYA

-901 YDILGKTIE
+901 WDVL
-910 KDDGRIFDRIL
+910 GRIIDKDNRGVFDRVL
-921 LEVKKLGKETDY
+921 LEVDKFGNKMDY
-933 AIYLNDY
+933 AEYLKNY
-940 LEYERKEA
+940 LKYELDEA
-948 FGRTPTY
+948 HDRSPKY
-955 GIDKALWNII
+955 GVGHNVGDII
-965 ELAEKENACI
+965 RLAEKENACI
-975 SAVATAGKYLT
+975 SAVATAGRFLTMLVGDEPNKKGVKYLA
-986 MRLGDEEVRKGF
+986 
-998 QYLEYA
+998 YA
-1004 AEQCAPEAMASYGEY
+1004 AEKCAPDAMACYGKY
-1019 LLKGHKN
+1019 LLKGGQEGI
-1026 WVEKNPKRAECY
+1026 EKNSDKAGNY
-1038 LKLAAYAQQKEALFL
+1038 LKLAVYAQEREALII
-1053 NERYNLGYVPIDLG
+1053 NEQYNLGYATIDLG
-1067 GAHILNKETTFVDDG
+1067 GAHILNKETAFVDDG

-1155 LAIGTEGIYLREV
+1155 LAIGTEGIYLRDV
-1168 LKAGFISWDEF
+1168 LKVGFISWDEF
-1179 CDEDIYIQDGVHIGN
+1179 CDEDIYIQDGVRVGD
-1194 YTVICAAMEDILC
+1194 YVVVCAAMEDILC

>member
-189 RTGKEKLAN
+189 RTGREKLAN

-397 VHKSPDQILT
+397 VHKSPDRILT

-456 DQVMQGKL
+456 DQVMQGKM
-464 TEVLKAADLN
+464 TEALKAADLN

-484 YYREVIFQDEIKC
+484 YCREVILPDAIKC
-497 CSEKFLHGVM
+497 CNEKFLRDVM

-514 TNESDFRQ
+514 TNESDFRL
-522 YLEALFRF
+522 YLEFLFRF
-530 EMFAE
+530 EMFIKPEMTIIDA
-535 SKVGILDKEL
+535 DA
-545 DEEIRDKADNAMIAI
+545 RDKANNAMIAI

-578 TYYLSCN
+578 TYYLDEN
-585 EVNSAMPYLKLAA
+585 DVNSAMPYLKLAA

-620 RTASEKG
+620 RAASEKG
-627 YCYLRSATFAGEP
+627 YCYSRSATFAGEP

-664 KYKQV
+664 KYKQI
-669 TTEKCFT
+669 TTEKCFVT
-676 LNGET
+676 NCET
-681 IQMTAFPRVIIN
+681 IQMTAFPRVVIN

-762 SGSFTAGCIPWKKFV
+762 SGFLTAGCIPWKKFV
-777 KLKIYQEDGIEENGT
+777 KLKIYQE
-792 ENGFKAWMGG
+792 GG

-808 VFFSKDQEVT
+808 TFFSQEQEAI
-818 LMELME
+818 LMDFME
-824 DLKKLCED
+824 DLQKLCED
-832 SLLQENENNKV
+832 SLIEENANNKV
-843 LLNSPVAADIISP
+843 FLNSPVVTDIKSP
-856 ENEEAF
+856 QNEEEF
-862 KRAYERYRIYA
+862 KQAYARYRIYA

-881 WEAANTNDPIAQYA
+881 WKAANANDPIAQYA

-901 YDILGKTIE
+901 WDVL
-910 KDDGRIFDRIL
+910 GRIIDKDNRGVFDRVL
-921 LEVKKLGKETDY
+921 LEVDKFGNKMDY
-933 AIYLNDY
+933 AEYLKNY
-940 LEYERKEA
+940 LKYELDEA
-948 FGRTPTY
+948 HDRSPKY
-955 GIDKALWNII
+955 GVGHNVGDII
-965 ELAEKENACI
+965 RLAEKENACI
-975 SAVATAGKYLT
+975 SAVATAGRFLTMLVGDEPNKKGVKYLA
-986 MRLGDEEVRKGF
+986 
-998 QYLEYA
+998 YA
-1004 AEQCAPEAMASYGEY
+1004 AEKCAPDAMACYGKY
-1019 LLKGHKN
+1019 LLKGGQEGI
-1026 WVEKNPKRAECY
+1026 EKNSDKAGNY
-1038 LKLAAYAQQKEALFL
+1038 LKLAVYAQEREALII
-1053 NERYNLGYVPIDLG
+1053 NEQYNLGYATIDLG
-1067 GAHILNKETTFVDDG
+1067 GAHILNKETAFVDDG

-1155 LAIGTEGIYLREV
+1155 LAIGTEGIYLRDV
-1168 LKAGFISWDEF
+1168 LKVGFISWDEF
-1179 CDEDIYIQDGVHIGN
+1179 CDEDIYIQDGVRVGD
-1194 YTVICAAMEDILC
+1194 YVVVCAAMEDILC

>member
-456 DQVMQGKL
+456 DQVMQGKM
-464 TEVLKAADLN
+464 TEALKAADLN

-484 YYREVIFQDEIKC
+484 YCREVILPDAIKC
-497 CSEKFLHGVM
+497 CNEKFLRDVM

-514 TNESDFRQ
+514 TNESDFRL
-522 YLEALFRF
+522 YLEFLFRF
-530 EMFAE
+530 EMFIKPEMTIIDA
-535 SKVGILDKEL
+535 DA
-545 DEEIRDKADNAMIAI
+545 RDKANNAMIAI

-578 TYYLSCN
+578 TYYLDEN
-585 EVNSAMPYLKLAA
+585 DVNSAMPYLKLAA

-620 RTASEKG
+620 RAASEKG
-627 YCYLRSATFAGEP
+627 YCYSRSATFAGEP

-664 KYKQV
+664 KYKQI
-669 TTEKCFT
+669 TTEKCFAT
-676 LNGET
+676 NCET
-681 IQMTAFPRVIIN
+681 IQMTAFPRVVIN

-762 SGSFTAGCIPWKKFV
+762 SGFLTAGCIPWKKFV
-777 KLKIYQEDGIEENGT
+777 KLKIYQE
-792 ENGFKAWMGG
+792 GG

-808 VFFSKDQEVT
+808 TFFSQEQEAI
-818 LMELME
+818 LMDFME
-824 DLKKLCED
+824 DLQKLCED
-832 SLLQENENNKV
+832 SLIEENANNKV
-843 LLNSPVAADIISP
+843 FLNSPVVTDIKSP
-856 ENEEAF
+856 QNEEEF
-862 KRAYERYRIYA
+862 KQAYARYRIYA

-881 WEAANTNDPIAQYA
+881 WKAANANDPIAQYA

-901 YDILGKTIE
+901 WDVL
-910 KDDGRIFDRIL
+910 GRIIDKDNRGVFDRVL
-921 LEVKKLGKETDY
+921 LEVDKFGNKMDY
-933 AIYLNDY
+933 AEYLKNY
-940 LEYERKEA
+940 LKYELDEA
-948 FGRTPTY
+948 HDRSPKY
-955 GIDKALWNII
+955 GVGHNVGDII
-965 ELAEKENACI
+965 RLAEKENACI
-975 SAVATAGKYLT
+975 SAVATAGRFLTMLVGDEPNKKGVKYLA
-986 MRLGDEEVRKGF
+986 
-998 QYLEYA
+998 YA
-1004 AEQCAPEAMASYGEY
+1004 AEKCAPDAMTCYGKY
-1019 LLKGHKN
+1019 LLKGGQEGI
-1026 WVEKNPKRAECY
+1026 EKNSDKAGNY
-1038 LKLAAYAQQKEALFL
+1038 LKLAVYAQEREALII
-1053 NERYNLGYVPIDLG
+1053 NEQYNLGYATIDLG
-1067 GAHILNKETTFVDDG
+1067 GAHILNKETAFVDDG

-1155 LAIGTEGIYLREV
+1155 LAIGTEGIYLRDV
-1168 LKAGFISWDEF
+1168 LKVGFISWDEF
-1179 CDEDIYIQDGVHIGN
+1179 CDEDIYIQDGVRVGD
-1194 YTVICAAMEDILC
+1194 YVVVCAAMEDILC

-1297 NEERSCP
+1297 NAERSCP

>member
-456 DQVMQGKL
+456 DQVMQGKM
-464 TEVLKAADLN
+464 TEALKAADLN

-484 YYREVIFQDEIKC
+484 YCREVILPDAIKC
-497 CSEKFLHGVM
+497 CNEKFLRDVM

-514 TNESDFRQ
+514 TNESDFRL
-522 YLEALFRF
+522 YLEFLFRF
-530 EMFAE
+530 EMFIKPEMTIIDA
-535 SKVGILDKEL
+535 DA
-545 DEEIRDKADNAMIAI
+545 RDKANNAMIAI
-560 RNLANKRKPC
+560 RKLANKRKPC

-578 TYYLSCN
+578 TYYLDEN
-585 EVNSAMPYLKLAA
+585 DVNSAMPYLKLAA

-620 RTASEKG
+620 RAASEKG
-627 YCYLRSATFAGEP
+627 YCYSRSATFAGEP

-664 KYKQV
+664 KYKQI
-669 TTEKCFT
+669 TTEKCFVT
-676 LNGET
+676 NCET
-681 IQMTAFPRVIIN
+681 IQMTAFPRVVIN

-762 SGSFTAGCIPWKKFV
+762 SGFLTAGCIPWKKFV
-777 KLKIYQEDGIEENGT
+777 KLKIYQE
-792 ENGFKAWMGG
+792 GG

-808 VFFSKDQEVT
+808 TFFSQEQEAI
-818 LMELME
+818 LMDFME
-824 DLKKLCED
+824 DLQKLCED
-832 SLLQENENNKV
+832 SLIEENANNKV
-843 LLNSPVAADIISP
+843 FLNSPVVTDIKSP
-856 ENEEAF
+856 QNEEEF
-862 KRAYERYRIYA
+862 KQAYARYRIYA

-881 WEAANTNDPIAQYA
+881 WKAANANDPIAQYA

-901 YDILGKTIE
+901 WDVL
-910 KDDGRIFDRIL
+910 GRIIDKDNRGVFDRVL
-921 LEVKKLGKETDY
+921 LEVDKFGNKMDY
-933 AIYLNDY
+933 AEYLKNY
-940 LEYERKEA
+940 LKYELDEA
-948 FGRTPTY
+948 HDRSPKY
-955 GIDKALWNII
+955 GVGHNVGDII
-965 ELAEKENACI
+965 RLAEKENACI
-975 SAVATAGKYLT
+975 SAVATAGRFLTMLVGDEPNKKGVKYLA
-986 MRLGDEEVRKGF
+986 
-998 QYLEYA
+998 YA
-1004 AEQCAPEAMASYGEY
+1004 AEKCAPDAMTCYGKY
-1019 LLKGHKN
+1019 LLKGGQEGI
-1026 WVEKNPKRAECY
+1026 EKNSDKAGNY
-1038 LKLAAYAQQKEALFL
+1038 LKLAVYAQEREALII
-1053 NERYNLGYVPIDLG
+1053 NEQYNLGYATIDLG
-1067 GAHILNKETTFVDDG
+1067 GAHILNKETAFVDDG

-1119 QELNFARESFE
+1119 RELNFARESFE

-1155 LAIGTEGIYLREV
+1155 LAIGTEGIYLRDV
-1168 LKAGFISWDEF
+1168 WKVGFISWDEF
-1179 CDEDIYIQDGVHIGN
+1179 CDEDIYIQDGVRVGD
-1194 YTVICAAMEDILC
+1194 YVVVCAAMEDILC

-1223 GSELAEQIRQEEN
+1223 GSELVRQIQQEEN
-1236 VQKRKVG
+1236 GQKRKVG
-1243 QETENTTHKVIEQN
+1243 QETENAIHKV
-1257 VAQGAEQI
+1257 AEQSMTQKNSPKTEQI
-1265 ANEKFLEE
+1265 PNEKFLEE

>member
-31 HESTVLV
+31 HESTVSV
-38 EPKPVQEANQN
+38 EPKPVQEANPN

-56 KMPMVPKKELIQ
+56 KMPMAPKEELIQ

-77 GNRNL
+77 GDRNL

-98 NEIGKSN
+98 NELGKSN
-105 GEKFRKFYQNAQI
+105 GEEFRKFYQNAQI

-258 EHTDQE
+258 EHTD
-264 IQKAYEDVLNVDIDG
+264 
-279 LQANPFKALYY
+279 
-290 AEIYSVGKILKSYGN
+290 
-305 IDAQLLLDLFKIIDF
+305 
-320 FEVRESC
+320 
-327 KEAINQ
+327 
-333 IARSQLKKKLEEL
+333 
-346 HQSPDKAP
+346 
-354 MLYHQMLQ
+354 
-362 IVNEVK
+362 
-368 EDNPL
+368 
-373 FALSD
+373 
-378 FKDELNQCALAWLN
+378 
-392 LKLDE
+392 
-397 VHKSPDQILT
+397 
-407 LYPELIQT
+407 
-415 LNKIK
+415 
-420 VDMPFFNAGD
+420 MPFFNAAD

-445 TEFCDEYSFYT
+445 TEFSDEYSFYT

-818 LMELME
+818 LMEL
-824 DLKKLCED
+824 
-832 SLLQENENNKV
+832 
-843 LLNSPVAADIISP
+843 
-856 ENEEAF
+856 
-862 KRAYERYRIYA
+862 IY
-873 MQGELGYL
+873 
-881 WEAANTNDPIAQYA
+881 
-895 LTQYYR
+895 
-901 YDILGKTIE
+901 
-910 KDDGRIFDRIL
+910 
-921 LEVKKLGKETDY
+921 
-933 AIYLNDY
+933 
-940 LEYERKEA
+940 
-948 FGRTPTY
+948 
-955 GIDKALWNII
+955 
-965 ELAEKENACI
+965 EKENSNRRI
-975 SAVATAGKYLT
+975 STEWNYG
-986 MRLGDEEVRKGF
+986 
-998 QYLEYA
+998 
-1004 AEQCAPEAMASYGEY
+1004 CCSYC
-1019 LLKGHKN
+1019 HN
-1026 WVEKNPKRAECY
+1026 DC
-1038 LKLAAYAQQKEALFL
+1038 
-1053 NERYNLGYVPIDLG
+1053 
-1067 GAHILNKETTFVDDG
+1067 
-1082 EIRMISFPWS
+1082 
-1092 LFVHY
+1092 
-1097 STKLTTW
+1097 W
-1104 PKDVL
+1104 PV
-1109 MNGGKELVPS
+1109 S
-1119 QELNFARESFE
+1119 
-1130 IPSSEKIYF
+1130 
-1139 VLAAN
+1139 
-1144 LLGHFKKNMRG
+1144 
-1155 LAIGTEGIYLREV
+1155 
-1168 LKAGFISWDEF
+1168 
-1179 CDEDIYIQDGVHIGN
+1179 
-1194 YTVICAAMEDILC
+1194 
-1207 EFLLDLQ
+1207 
-1214 ELSRIPVGE
+1214 
-1223 GSELAEQIRQEEN
+1223 
-1236 VQKRKVG
+1236 
-1243 QETENTTHKVIEQN
+1243 
-1257 VAQGAEQI
+1257 
-1265 ANEKFLEE
+1265 
-1273 KFCPICKKANKK
+1273 
-1285 NAKFC
+1285 
-1290 SGCGFTF
+1290 
-1297 NEERSCP
+1297 
-1304 KCGNK
+1304 
-1309 IKPGKKFCSACGA
+1309 
-1322 KVED
+1322 

>member
-189 RTGKEKLAN
+189 RTGREKLAN

-378 FKDELNQCALAWLN
+378 FKDELNQCAMAWLN

-430 FMGYAECCKEQVLEH
+430 FMGYAECCKEQILEY

-456 DQVMQGKL
+456 DQVMQGKMA
-464 TEVLKAADLN
+464 EALKAADHN

-484 YYREVIFQDEIKC
+484 YYREVILSDAIK
-497 CSEKFLHGVM
+497 
-507 FYLTEER
+507 Y
-514 TNESDFRQ
+514 
-522 YLEALFRF
+522 
-530 EMFAE
+530 
-535 SKVGILDKEL
+535 
-545 DEEIRDKADNAMIAI
+545 
-560 RNLANKRKPC
+560 
-570 IAAVRRIG
+570 
-578 TYYLSCN
+578 
-585 EVNSAMPYLKLAA
+585 
-598 EQHDPVAMA
+598 
-607 ICGEALYLEAKDD
+607 
-620 RTASEKG
+620 
-627 YCYLRSATFAGEP
+627 
-640 KALKLNKKYDL
+640 
-651 GYPVNIMLDSSSG
+651 
-664 KYKQV
+664 
-669 TTEKCFT
+669 
-676 LNGET
+676 
-681 IQMTAFPRVIIN
+681 
-693 KYRGNLRGIDLL
+693 
-705 LNEGNELLQS
+705 
-715 TQLSNVRKSCK
+715 
-726 IPAQE
+726 
-731 KVYMA
+731 
-736 YSMDSFSH
+736 
-744 FKDGMTGFAIGA
+744 
-756 TGFYAK
+756 
-762 SGSFTAGCIPWKKFV
+762 
-777 KLKIYQEDGIEENGT
+777 
-792 ENGFKAWMGG
+792 
-802 LHIGEY
+802 
-808 VFFSKDQEVT
+808 
-818 LMELME
+818 
-824 DLKKLCED
+824 
-832 SLLQENENNKV
+832 
-843 LLNSPVAADIISP
+843 
-856 ENEEAF
+856 
-862 KRAYERYRIYA
+862 
-873 MQGELGYL
+873 
-881 WEAANTNDPIAQYA
+881 
-895 LTQYYR
+895 
-901 YDILGKTIE
+901 
-910 KDDGRIFDRIL
+910 
-921 LEVKKLGKETDY
+921 
-933 AIYLNDY
+933 
-940 LEYERKEA
+940 
-948 FGRTPTY
+948 
-955 GIDKALWNII
+955 
-965 ELAEKENACI
+965 
-975 SAVATAGKYLT
+975 
-986 MRLGDEEVRKGF
+986 
-998 QYLEYA
+998 
-1004 AEQCAPEAMASYGEY
+1004 
-1019 LLKGHKN
+1019 
-1026 WVEKNPKRAECY
+1026 
-1038 LKLAAYAQQKEALFL
+1038 
-1053 NERYNLGYVPIDLG
+1053 
-1067 GAHILNKETTFVDDG
+1067 
-1082 EIRMISFPWS
+1082 
-1092 LFVHY
+1092 
-1097 STKLTTW
+1097 
-1104 PKDVL
+1104 
-1109 MNGGKELVPS
+1109 
-1119 QELNFARESFE
+1119 
-1130 IPSSEKIYF
+1130 
-1139 VLAAN
+1139 
-1144 LLGHFKKNMRG
+1144 
-1155 LAIGTEGIYLREV
+1155 
-1168 LKAGFISWDEF
+1168 
-1179 CDEDIYIQDGVHIGN
+1179 CDEN
-1194 YTVICAAMEDILC
+1194 
-1207 EFLLDLQ
+1207 
-1214 ELSRIPVGE
+1214 
-1223 GSELAEQIRQEEN
+1223 
-1236 VQKRKVG
+1236 
-1243 QETENTTHKVIEQN
+1243 
-1257 VAQGAEQI
+1257 
-1265 ANEKFLEE
+1265 
-1273 KFCPICKKANKK
+1273 FC
-1285 NAKFC
+1285 
-1290 SGCGFTF
+1290 
-1297 NEERSCP
+1297 
-1304 KCGNK
+1304 
-1309 IKPGKKFCSACGA
+1309 
-1322 KVED
+1322 VV

>member
-456 DQVMQGKL
+456 DQVMQGKM
-464 TEVLKAADLN
+464 TEALKAADLN

-484 YYREVIFQDEIKC
+484 YCREVILPDAIKC
-497 CSEKFLHGVM
+497 CNEKFLRDVM

-514 TNESDFRQ
+514 TNESDFRL
-522 YLEALFRF
+522 YLEFLFRF
-530 EMFAE
+530 EMFIKPEMTIIDA
-535 SKVGILDKEL
+535 DA
-545 DEEIRDKADNAMIAI
+545 RDKANNAMIAI

-578 TYYLSCN
+578 TYYLDEN
-585 EVNSAMPYLKLAA
+585 DVNSAMPYLKLAA

-620 RTASEKG
+620 RAASEKG
-627 YCYLRSATFAGEP
+627 YCYSRSATFAGEP

-664 KYKQV
+664 KYKQI
-669 TTEKCFT
+669 TTEKCFVT
-676 LNGET
+676 NCET
-681 IQMTAFPRVIIN
+681 IQMTAFPRVVIN
-693 KYRGNLRGIDLL
+693 KYRGNLRGRDLL

-736 YSMDSFSH
+736 YSMDSFPH

-762 SGSFTAGCIPWKKFV
+762 SGFLTAGCIPWKKFV
-777 KLKIYQEDGIEENGT
+777 KLKIYQE
-792 ENGFKAWMGG
+792 GG

-808 VFFSKDQEVT
+808 TFFSQEQEAI
-818 LMELME
+818 LMDFME
-824 DLKKLCED
+824 DLQKLCED
-832 SLLQENENNKV
+832 SLIEENANNKV
-843 LLNSPVAADIISP
+843 FLNSPVVTDIKSP
-856 ENEEAF
+856 QNEEEF
-862 KRAYERYRIYA
+862 KQAYARYRIYA

-881 WEAANTNDPIAQYA
+881 WKAANANDPIAQYA

-901 YDILGKTIE
+901 WDVL
-910 KDDGRIFDRIL
+910 GRIIDKDNRGVFDRVL
-921 LEVKKLGKETDY
+921 LEVDKFGNKMDY
-933 AIYLNDY
+933 AEYLKNY
-940 LEYERKEA
+940 LKYELDDAHDRSPK
-948 FGRTPTY
+948 Y
-955 GIDKALWNII
+955 GVGHNVGDII
-965 ELAEKENACI
+965 RLAEKENACI
-975 SAVATAGKYLT
+975 SAVATAGRFLTMLVGDEPNKKGVKYLA
-986 MRLGDEEVRKGF
+986 
-998 QYLEYA
+998 YA
-1004 AEQCAPEAMASYGEY
+1004 AEKCAPDAMTCYGKY
-1019 LLKGHKN
+1019 LLKGGQEGI
-1026 WVEKNPKRAECY
+1026 EKNSDKAGNY
-1038 LKLAAYAQQKEALFL
+1038 LKLAVYAQEREALII
-1053 NERYNLGYVPIDLG
+1053 NEQYNLGYATIDLG
-1067 GAHILNKETTFVDDG
+1067 GAHILNKETAFVDDG

-1155 LAIGTEGIYLREV
+1155 LAIGTEGIYLRDV
-1168 LKAGFISWDEF
+1168 WKVGFISWDEF
-1179 CDEDIYIQDGVHIGN
+1179 CDEDIYIQDGVRVGD
-1194 YTVICAAMEDILC
+1194 YVVVYAAMEDILC

-1223 GSELAEQIRQEEN
+1223 GSELVRQIQQEEN
-1236 VQKRKVG
+1236 GQKRKVG
-1243 QETENTTHKVIEQN
+1243 QETENAIHKV
-1257 VAQGAEQI
+1257 AEQSMTQKNSPKTEQI
-1265 ANEKFLEE
+1265 PNEKFLEE

>member
-68 PEEKVVLKL
+68 PEGKVVLKL

-407 LYPELIQT
+407 LSPELIQT

-456 DQVMQGKL
+456 DQVMQGKM
-464 TEVLKAADLN
+464 TEALKAADLN

-484 YYREVIFQDEIKC
+484 YCREVILPDAIKC
-497 CSEKFLHGVM
+497 CNEKFLRDVM

-514 TNESDFRQ
+514 TNESDFRL
-522 YLEALFRF
+522 YLEFLFRF
-530 EMFAE
+530 EMFIKPEMTIIDA
-535 SKVGILDKEL
+535 DA
-545 DEEIRDKADNAMIAI
+545 RDKANNAMIAI
-560 RNLANKRKPC
+560 RKLANKRKPC

-578 TYYLSCN
+578 TYYLDEN
-585 EVNSAMPYLKLAA
+585 DVNSAMPYLKLAA

-620 RTASEKG
+620 RAASEKG
-627 YCYLRSATFAGEP
+627 YCYSRSATFAGEP

-664 KYKQV
+664 KYKQI
-669 TTEKCFT
+669 TTEKCFVT
-676 LNGET
+676 NCET
-681 IQMTAFPRVIIN
+681 IQMTAFPRVVIN

-762 SGSFTAGCIPWKKFV
+762 SGFLTAGCIPWKKFV
-777 KLKIYQEDGIEENGT
+777 KLKIYQE
-792 ENGFKAWMGG
+792 GG

-808 VFFSKDQEVT
+808 TFFSQEQEAI
-818 LMELME
+818 LMDFME
-824 DLKKLCED
+824 DLQKLCED
-832 SLLQENENNKV
+832 SLIEENANNKV
-843 LLNSPVAADIISP
+843 FLNSPVVTDIKSP
-856 ENEEAF
+856 QNEEEF
-862 KRAYERYRIYA
+862 KQAYARYRIYA

-881 WEAANTNDPIAQYA
+881 WKAANANDPIAQYA

-901 YDILGKTIE
+901 WDVL
-910 KDDGRIFDRIL
+910 GRIIDKDNRGVFDRVL
-921 LEVKKLGKETDY
+921 LEVDKFGNKMDY
-933 AIYLNDY
+933 AEYLKNY
-940 LEYERKEA
+940 LKYELDEA
-948 FGRTPTY
+948 HDRSPKY
-955 GIDKALWNII
+955 GVGHNVGDII
-965 ELAEKENACI
+965 RLAEKENACI
-975 SAVATAGKYLT
+975 SAVATAGRFLTMLVGDEPNKKGVKYLA
-986 MRLGDEEVRKGF
+986 
-998 QYLEYA
+998 YA
-1004 AEQCAPEAMASYGEY
+1004 AEKCAPDAMTCYGKY
-1019 LLKGHKN
+1019 LLKGGQEGI
-1026 WVEKNPKRAECY
+1026 EKNSDKAGNY
-1038 LKLAAYAQQKEALFL
+1038 LKLAVYAQEREALII
-1053 NERYNLGYVPIDLG
+1053 NEQYNLGYATIDLG
-1067 GAHILNKETTFVDDG
+1067 GAHILNKETAFVDDG

-1155 LAIGTEGIYLREV
+1155 LAIGTEGIYLRDV
-1168 LKAGFISWDEF
+1168 WKVGFISWDEF
-1179 CDEDIYIQDGVHIGN
+1179 CDEDIYIQDGVRVGD
-1194 YTVICAAMEDILC
+1194 YVVVCAAMEDILC

-1223 GSELAEQIRQEEN
+1223 GSELVRQIQQEEN
-1236 VQKRKVG
+1236 GQKRKVG
-1243 QETENTTHKVIEQN
+1243 QETENAIHKV
-1257 VAQGAEQI
+1257 AEQSMTQKNSPKTEQI
-1265 ANEKFLEE
+1265 PNEKFLEE

>member
-189 RTGKEKLAN
+189 RTGREKLAN

-456 DQVMQGKL
+456 DQVMQGKM
-464 TEVLKAADLN
+464 TEALKAADLN

-484 YYREVIFQDEIKC
+484 YCREVILPDAIKC
-497 CSEKFLHGVM
+497 CNEKFLRDVM

-514 TNESDFRQ
+514 TNESDFRL
-522 YLEALFRF
+522 YLEFLFRF
-530 EMFAE
+530 EMFIKPEMTIIDA
-535 SKVGILDKEL
+535 DA
-545 DEEIRDKADNAMIAI
+545 RDKANNAMIAI

-578 TYYLSCN
+578 TYYLDEN
-585 EVNSAMPYLKLAA
+585 DVNSAMPYLKLAA

-620 RTASEKG
+620 RAASEKG
-627 YCYLRSATFAGEP
+627 YCYSRSATFAGEP

-664 KYKQV
+664 KYKQI
-669 TTEKCFT
+669 TTEKCFVT
-676 LNGET
+676 NCET
-681 IQMTAFPRVIIN
+681 IQMTAFPRVVIN

-762 SGSFTAGCIPWKKFV
+762 SGFLTAGCIPWKKFV
-777 KLKIYQEDGIEENGT
+777 KLKIYQE
-792 ENGFKAWMGG
+792 GG

-808 VFFSKDQEVT
+808 TFFSQEQEAI
-818 LMELME
+818 LMDFME
-824 DLKKLCED
+824 DLQKLCED
-832 SLLQENENNKV
+832 SLIEENANNKV
-843 LLNSPVAADIISP
+843 FLNSPVVTDIKSP
-856 ENEEAF
+856 QNEEEF
-862 KRAYERYRIYA
+862 KQAYARYRIYA

-881 WEAANTNDPIAQYA
+881 WKAANANDPIAQYA

-901 YDILGKTIE
+901 WDVL
-910 KDDGRIFDRIL
+910 GRIIDKDNRGVFDRVL
-921 LEVKKLGKETDY
+921 LEVDKFGNKMDY
-933 AIYLNDY
+933 AEYLKNY
-940 LEYERKEA
+940 LKYELDEA
-948 FGRTPTY
+948 HDRSPKY
-955 GIDKALWNII
+955 GVGHNAGDII
-965 ELAEKENACI
+965 RLAEKENACI
-975 SAVATAGKYLT
+975 SAVATAGRFLTMLVGDEPNKKGVKYLA
-986 MRLGDEEVRKGF
+986 
-998 QYLEYA
+998 YA
-1004 AEQCAPEAMASYGEY
+1004 AEKCAPDAMTCYGKY
-1019 LLKGHKN
+1019 LLKGGQEGI
-1026 WVEKNPKRAECY
+1026 EKNSDKAGNY
-1038 LKLAAYAQQKEALFL
+1038 LKLAVYAQEREALII
-1053 NERYNLGYVPIDLG
+1053 NEQYNLGYATIDLG
-1067 GAHILNKETTFVDDG
+1067 GAHILNKETAFVDDG

-1155 LAIGTEGIYLREV
+1155 LAIGTEGIYLRDV
-1168 LKAGFISWDEF
+1168 LKVGFISWDEF
-1179 CDEDIYIQDGVHIGN
+1179 CDEDIYIQDGVRVGD
-1194 YTVICAAMEDILC
+1194 YVVVCAAMEDILC